1 MKKQLNFL
9 ILSNNKKFM
18 KKVLILTTIL
28 ALIAFSSCND
38 DKKNNLNNN
47 NTDTNQNYFPELI
60 KVKDKLFNVP
70 SPIQASFL
78 IEKNKIQ
85 FNPEFLNKT
94 ANYSRY
100 LTTFKQSLN
109 VGVYGSN
116 LATLFVY
123 DQLSQSAQYLSVVKK
138 LSEQLGIFNSINQ
151 TLFDRIERNSQKKDS
166 LLFLISDVYKEIDNY
181 LTENDQ
187 QEIGVLILVGGWI
200 ESLYLLTQI
209 VTISPTEEVK
219 ERIAQQKVPITNIL
233 ELYMPYK
240 DKSKEYDTLYKSL
253 ELLNVEFQKVE
264 ENYIYSPA
272 QTYPDKQ
279 LTVVNSST
287 TYNITDQNIKDIKNQ
302 VEKIRNWIVK

>member
-1 MKKQLNFL
+1 M
-9 ILSNNKKFM
+9 
-18 KKVLILTTIL
+18 L
-28 ALIAFSSCND
+28 AIIAFVSCKE
-38 DKKNNLNNN
+38 DKKNNDKNLSK
-47 NTDTNQNYFPELI
+47 DTNETFFPEII

-70 SPIQASFL
+70 SPMQASFL

-85 FNPEFLNKT
+85 FNPEYLNKPT
-94 ANYSRY
+94 NYTRY

-151 TLFDRIERNSQKKDS
+151 TLFERIEKNSQKKDS
-166 LLFLISDVYKEIDNY
+166 LIFLISDVYKEIDNY

-187 QEIGVLILVGGWI
+187 QEIGVLILIGGWV

-209 VTISPTEEVK
+209 VEFSPTDEVK
-219 ERIAQQKVPITNIL
+219 ERIAQQKLPISNIL
-233 ELYMPYK
+233 ELYTPYK

-253 ELLNVEFQKVE
+253 ELLNIEFQKIE
-264 ENYIYSPA
+264 ENYIYNPP
-272 QTYPDKQ
+272 QTFADKK
-279 LTVVNSST
+279 LTVVNSIT
-287 TYNITDQNIKDIKNQ
+287 TYSITDQNIKDIKKQ
-302 VEKIRNWIVK
+302 IEKIRSWIIK